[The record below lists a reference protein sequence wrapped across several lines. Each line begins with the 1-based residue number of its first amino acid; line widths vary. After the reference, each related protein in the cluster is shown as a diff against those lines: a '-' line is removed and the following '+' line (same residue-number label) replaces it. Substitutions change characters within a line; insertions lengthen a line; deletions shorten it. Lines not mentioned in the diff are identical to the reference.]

1 MFSLFISH
9 LTNFS
14 LMQNVNVWISLT
26 LMGME
31 TARKEILNSMVLY
44 IVAMLKNLQGAK
56 TKNLNFILI
65 LVKQDRQ

>member
-1 MFSLFISH
+1 
-9 LTNFS
+9 
-14 LMQNVNVWISLT
+14 MQNVNVWISLT